1 MAAVQHPAGG
11 PADAPRS
18 SEARLLERAAWAHA
32 LPFILWIFLMKML
45 GDPSGW
51 NYAVRTAVCLAGF
64 LVLRPWRGYAPP
76 RLVYAFPA
84 LAVGFAVFVLW
95 VLPESGWTARHAP
108 VAHEFYRRWLVGLW
122 PPGRLPEPPTSLP
135 YAPEVAGWS
144 FALIRLAGSAFVIAT
159 IEEFFWRGFIY
170 RWLQDRDW
178 LRLDPGR
185 FDARAFVL
193 TALVFGLEHEQWF
206 AGILAGAAYGWLYI
220 RTRDIWAA
228 VAAHGITNYLLGWY
242 VLATGAYHFW

>member
-11 PADAPRS
+11 PVDAQRS

-32 LPFILWIFLMKML
+32 FPFILWIFLMKML

-51 NYAVRTAVCLAGF
+51 NYAVRTAVCLAVF

-84 LAVGFAVFVLW
+84 LAVGVAVFVVW
-95 VLPESGWTARHAP
+95 VLPESDWAARHAP

-135 YAPEVAGWS
+135 YAPEIAGWS
-144 FALIRLAGSAFVIAT
+144 FALIRLPVLRSSSPPSRSFSGAGSFTA
-159 IEEFFWRGFIY
+159 GFRAAIGFGMIPAGSTSE
-170 RWLQDRDW
+170 
-178 LRLDPGR
+178 RL
-185 FDARAFVL
+185 
-193 TALVFGLEHEQWF
+193 
-206 AGILAGAAYGWLYI
+206 Y
-220 RTRDIWAA
+220 
-228 VAAHGITNYLLGWY
+228 
-242 VLATGAYHFW
+242 